1 MKRMIGFAFLA
12 LGAATLLGSV
22 PVRAQEFHH
31 GEDRNR
37 EDNLRYQR
45 GERQREEFAAR
56 ERDREWRDHERRA
69 AEWRRLHEA
78 SPSYG
83 YVYAPPPVVY
93 SPPPAASFSLTIPFD
108 IR

>member
-1 MKRMIGFAFLA
+1 MTRMMIGLAFLA
-12 LGAATLLGSV
+12 LGAATLLGAA

-37 EDNLRYQR
+37 EDNLRYQQH
-45 GERQREEFAAR
+45 QREEAAAR
-56 ERDREWRDHERRA
+56 QRDREWRDHERRA
-69 AEWRRLHEA
+69 ARWRRAHEVD
-78 SPSYG
+78 PG

-93 SPPPAASFSLTIPFD
+93 SPPPAASFTLTIPFD